1 MRFHALLGVLI
12 EIFLADSLSVLGLA
26 GQKLCA
32 MRYRVTHDLEEV
44 KVLHLLKSP
53 LWIAS
58 LVVFVLGN
66 VLEAVALGFAS
77 EGAVVAAGT
86 LTIFWNAIFSVMFF
100 GETFTLAPPNRV
112 CSWRLFQQW
121 DLFSYVVLLVGSIMT
136 VLACP
141 PAPNDAK
148 DTAAE
153 LIQKWVEA
161 PYCYFA
167 LAEILLSIAFGVFL
181 CKNWTN
187 EKIGNWNAALNGVLC
202 ALLGSFTL
210 TMSKVTTTL
219 LKNSFAKQNQYDNI
233 DAWAMTI
240 VYILLLVLQVYLLNL
255 ALSAFE
261 QALFV
266 PIYEAASTIV
276 TITTGLLYW
285 KTYNEFGPT
294 EFAWFVIGMLLM
306 LWGILLVAHRE
317 PHSTKEIAQN
327 FRCSRGK
334 LIFLQY
340 ACVLNT
346 S

>member
-1 MRFHALLGVLI
+1 MRAQGLWGILI
-12 EIFLADSLSVLGLA
+12 EIFLADSFSVLGLA

-58 LVVFVLGN
+58 LVVFILGN
-66 VLEAVALGFAS
+66 VFEAVALGFAA

-86 LTIFWNAIFSVMFF
+86 LTIFWNAIFSVLFF
-100 GETFTLAPPNRV
+100 GETFTLVPPNKV
-112 CSWRLFQQW
+112 CSWRVLQQW

-136 VLACP
+136 VAACP
-141 PAPNDAK
+141 PAPNDTE

-153 LIQKWVEA
+153 LIEKWVDA

-167 LAEILLSIAFGVFL
+167 LVEIVLCLFCAAFL
-181 CKNWTN
+181 CKHWNN
-187 EKIGNWNAALNGVLC
+187 AKVGNWNAALNGVLC

-219 LKNSFAKQNQYDNI
+219 LKNSFNKQNQYDNV
-233 DAWAMTI
+233 DAWVMTA
-240 VYILLLVLQVYLLNL
+240 VYIFLLVFQVYLLNL

-285 KTYNEFGPT
+285 KTYNDFTPT
-294 EFAWFVIGMLLM
+294 VFTWFVIGMLLM
-306 LWGILLVAHRE
+306 LWGIILVAHRE

-327 FRCSRGK
+327 FRCSRGM
-334 LIFLQY
+334 L
-340 ACVLNT
+340 
-346 S
+346 